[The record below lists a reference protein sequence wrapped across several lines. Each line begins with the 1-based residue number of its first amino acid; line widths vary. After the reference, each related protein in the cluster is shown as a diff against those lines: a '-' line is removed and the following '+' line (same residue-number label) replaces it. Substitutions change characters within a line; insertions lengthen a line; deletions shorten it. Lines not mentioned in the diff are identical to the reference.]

1 MPHAASDSASPWV
14 ARFLALAPAGG
25 RVLDL
30 AAGGGRH
37 TRLARARGFPVTAV
51 DRDVSGLA
59 GLDADPDVEILAA
72 DLEGAPWPLGARK
85 FAAVIITNYLH
96 RPLFPNLVAAVADG
110 GVLIYET
117 FAIGNRPSASR
128 RIRISCSG
136 PASCSTPCAAR
147 SPSPP
152 TSMARSRLRVP
163 PSSSASP
170 RCAVRR
176 RRFLSRHPERRSL
189 RPL

>member
-72 DLEGAPWPLGARK
+72 DLEGAPWPLGARR
-85 FAAVIITNYLH
+85 FAAVIVANYLH
-96 RPLFPNLVAAVADG
+96 RPLFPKLVAAVADG

-117 FAIGNRPSASR
+117 FALGNEAFGKPSNPSFLLKPGELLDTVRGAL
-128 RIRISCSG
+128 
-136 PASCSTPCAAR
+136 TVAAYE
-147 SPSPP
+147 
-152 TSMARSRLRVP
+152 
-163 PSSSASP
+163 
-170 RCAVRR
+170 
-176 RRFLSRHPERRSL
+176 H
-189 RPL
+189 